1 VSGVSS
7 SVADGVLRV
16 VLDRPEKLNAVN
28 TPMLKELAER
38 LSGGNAE
45 GIRTVLITG
54 AGRAFCSGGDLSGR
68 DTDGAG
74 DAANDVIRAI
84 VNLQK
89 PVIAGVRGA
98 AVGFGCSL
106 ALACDLVVASESA
119 FFQLAFT
126 KVGLMPDGGASALVP
141 ASVGRQRANRMALL
155 GERISADQ
163 ALDWGMIS
171 HVVAESDLDT
181 ELDELVAAVAQG
193 PTVSYQW
200 IKRAIGDVTLSN
212 LDDTFATE
220 IEGQQTLAMTEDHR
234 EAIRAFRRREA
245 PKFSGK

>member
-1 VSGVSS
+1 MTGVSS

-28 TPMLKELAER
+28 TPMLEELAER
-38 LSGGNAE
+38 ISGGNDEA
-45 GIRTVLITG
+45 IRTVLITG

-74 DAANDVIRAI
+74 DAANEVIRAI
-84 VNLQK
+84 VNMPK
-89 PVIAGVRGA
+89 PVIAGVRGPA
-98 AVGFGCSL
+98 IGFGCSL

-155 GERISADQ
+155 GERIPAGQ
-163 ALDWGMIS
+163 ALKWGMIS
-171 HVVAESDLDT
+171 HVVADPDYD
-181 ELDELVAAVAQG
+181 DELSGIVATIAHG
-193 PTVSYQW
+193 PTVSYHW
-200 IKRAIGDVTLSN
+200 IKRALGEVTLSD
-212 LDDTFATE
+212 LDDTFETE
-220 IEGQQTLAMTEDHR
+220 LKGQQTLALTADHR
-234 EAIRAFRRREA
+234 EAIRAFRHREA
-245 PKFSGK
+245 PNFQGK

>member
-1 VSGVSS
+1 
-7 SVADGVLRV
+7 
-16 VLDRPEKLNAVN
+16 
-28 TPMLKELAER
+28 
-38 LSGGNAE
+38 
-45 GIRTVLITG
+45 
-54 AGRAFCSGGDLSGR
+54 
-68 DTDGAG
+68 
-74 DAANDVIRAI
+74 
-84 VNLQK
+84 
-89 PVIAGVRGA
+89 
-98 AVGFGCSL
+98 
-106 ALACDLVVASESA
+106 
-119 FFQLAFT
+119 
-126 KVGLMPDGGASALVP
+126 MPDGGASALVP

-163 ALDWGMIS
+163 ALEWGMIS
-171 HVVAESDLDT
+171 HIVAESDLDT